1 MEITIKNRTITLKN
15 KMRALL
21 IYEQIAKKAFNPITI
36 TDMMLYF
43 YSVILANEPDIDMT
57 FSEFLDILDE
67 QENLFET
74 FNKWLLSINKK
85 NEQFS
90 DGENLKKNPIQQ

>member
-21 IYEQIAKKAFNPITI
+21 IYEQIANKAFNPITI